1 MIQTKA
7 KGGTGWRFVRVAI
20 IWCLLVIVLGL
31 AVGITVFYI
40 SMTEDHQNATTVNSM
55 EDNQEMLLERGP
67 TVPSKI
73 ENECWICN

>member
-1 MIQTKA
+1 MIHTEA

-20 IWCLLVIVLGL
+20 SCCILVIVLGL
-31 AVGITVFYI
+31 AAGITVFYI
-40 SMTEDHQNATTVNSM
+40 SMTEDPQNATTVTSM

-73 ENECWICN
+73 ENKCWKCN